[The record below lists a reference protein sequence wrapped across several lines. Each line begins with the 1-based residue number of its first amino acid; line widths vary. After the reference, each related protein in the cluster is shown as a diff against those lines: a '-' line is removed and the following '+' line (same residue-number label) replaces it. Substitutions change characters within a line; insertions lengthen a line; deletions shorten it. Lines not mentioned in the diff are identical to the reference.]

1 MLTKQYSSTN
11 FITGLRAIAI
21 FMVFLIHSGGG
32 SMREMFSFGDRVI
45 DMGKYGVDIFFVIS
59 GFTIFYQ
66 FYNRNYSLKNFFA
79 VRLLRVS
86 IPYFP
91 IILGIYFYVLFGG
104 VSTNYWAISYNN
116 GEISLSNLIAHLL
129 YISYIKESFANTILS
144 VEWTLAIEVFF
155 YIVFG
160 VIIASLKKFDTIKE
174 TFFLVVLFFFISIFG
189 LFISKYLNSS
199 LLYQWMPFKYG
210 YMFLLGG
217 LAYHLREKL
226 TAKLEFKKLNFY
238 SNITILFA
246 IASFLFFLTMTKIPN
261 IGVINELF
269 FALWTFILILFI
281 QDSAKFSKVLTNK
294 VIVSIGSISF
304 SMYLLHMLIIKSS
317 FLQIDS
323 LVQKS
328 SLNFLYLLC
337 VTILLSTLY
346 YWVFEVKIYRTVKSR
361 WKK

>member
-1 MLTKQYSSTN
+1 MITRQYQSTN

-21 FMVFLIHSGGG
+21 LMVFMIHSGGG
-32 SMREMFSFGDRVI
+32 GLREMFSFGNRIV

-66 FYNRNYSLKNFFA
+66 FYSRNYSLKNFLA

-91 IILGIYFYVLFGG
+91 IIIGIYFYVLFGG

-116 GEISLSNLIAHLL
+116 GEISLTNLL

-144 VEWTLAIEVFF
+144 VEWTLTIEVFF
-155 YIVFG
+155 YIVLG
-160 VIIASLKKFDTIKE
+160 VMIARFKKLDTIKK
-174 TFFLVVLFFFISIFG
+174 TFFWIVLFFCISIFG
-189 LFISKYLNSS
+189 TLLAKYLDSS
-199 LLYQWMPFKYG
+199 LLYSWMPFKYG

-217 LAYHLREKL
+217 LAYHLRERYRVKKKL
-226 TAKLEFKKLNFY
+226 DRLNFY
-238 SNITILFA
+238 SNTIILFA
-246 IASFLFFLTMTKIPN
+246 IVSFLCFIAINKIPN
-261 IGVINELF
+261 ISVLNELF
-269 FALWTFILILFI
+269 FAIWTFILIVFV
-281 QDSAKFSKVLTNK
+281 QDSAKFSNVLTNK
-294 VIVSIGSISF
+294 AMISIGSISF

-323 LVQKS
+323 LIQKS

-337 VTILLSTLY
+337 VTVLVSTLY
-346 YWVFEVKIYRTVKSR
+346 YFLFEIKIYRTVKNKMKVR
-361 WKK
+361 KT